1 VAGNPN
7 LYEFGGHYYEVVNTN
22 VTWTEALRASAAKS
36 LNGVTGHLVT
46 ITSAQEQE
54 FLTNLVN
61 QTVNKG
67 WDNKSIWIAASDAG
81 QEGVWKW
88 VDGPEAGKTFWTGN
102 QNGSASG
109 GAFNAW
115 ITSYLRNEASS
126 SGMSGSW
133 SNSTGSGSDYAF
145 LDAFH
150 PKESN
155 WDDIYSS
162 VSATSGAS
170 SPVASSDGVRN
181 AYVIEYSPTA
191 TMGAYLDGSGLN
203 TVVQTGVTNL
213 PSGNSARSYS
223 AWIQLDADSTQ
234 GVTIIGHG
242 ALSGYRKSSFMIG
255 PDPGNAGKFWAV
267 VDFQVGWAG
276 AANLD
281 LADGKWH
288 QITLTYDPAS
298 SGTGM
303 NVYLDGVSQT
313 VTAGGNGFNKGS
325 VNTLNDGTVTYG
337 FNSYEAGHEFRG
349 RIDDAALW
357 DRALSPAEV
366 ALLSAPNSSLPH
378 GYIAAAYINDG
389 LHASNRT
396 LTGGVTIAGTVTQ
409 GQTLTASN
417 DLADADGIPSTGNGA
432 IKYQW
437 KAGGVAIAGAIGSTY
452 TLTQAE
458 VGKAIT
464 VTASYTDLQGT
475 AESVTSGATVLVGSA
490 WRPVLALDFEGPDGS
505 SSFGA
510 NITKLG
516 SPVIDT
522 AAKTQGQSSL
532 YLAGDG
538 SALIAG
544 QSLNIGQSDFS
555 IEFDFKTDG
564 AQNPWS
570 VMVSSKYEGSWGEI
584 GNGASSAPGIH
595 FANGGFLTGQ
605 NFNDGQW
612 HRLAAM
618 QIGSQS
624 YLYVDG
630 VLQDQEPNLT
640 VATHNFTDTVIG
652 KLGGMWIGNS
662 DNSFRGWIDNFSI
675 NIANAGNSAASGAV
689 YMLAKLAVPESSRPL
704 QAGDI
709 TNSGTQKFNSANNH
723 IYEYVDAAS
732 SFTWTSAKAAAESKT
747 LAGVSGHL
755 VTITSASEQ
764 SFVLNNNT
772 GGWGRWMGASDAQTE
787 GQWKWVS
794 GPEQGASLSGYTN
807 WDSDEPNGTTGINS
821 VDEDYGHFW
830 PTTGLWNDAPN
841 TGVVPGTNGRG
852 ELRGYV
858 VEYSGKIITAAA
870 ASAQLATAQAH
881 FTEDQTLFA
890 DASALSDA
898 DGLGPISYR
907 WQRGTDSN
915 GNGSIESSEWT
926 DISGAGTTSYTLGDA
941 DVGRAVR
948 FAASYTDLRGTTETV
963 YASGSPLIA
972 NINDAPAG
980 AVTLSGTATQGQT
993 LTASNNLTDVDGIP
1007 TTGDGAIKYQWK
1019 AGGANITGATSSTY
1033 TLTQAEVGKAIT
1045 VTASY
1050 TDSLGTAE
1058 SVTSAASAAVANVND
1073 APNGAARM
1081 LSMDS
1086 VASTRALL
1094 ASDITNASTQKFNT
1108 ANSHVYEY
1116 VDANVTWTAAKAAA
1130 EAKTLAGLTGYLVTI
1145 TSASEQSFV
1154 LANNVTSVGRW
1165 MGASDAATE
1174 GAWRWVTGPEAGVQF
1189 WSGSSGGSALNGAY
1203 KNWPSS
1209 EPNNSADEDYGHFW
1223 PSSGLWNDAPDTGI
1237 VIGTN
1242 SSGWIGGYVVE
1253 YSGTVSTASISQVP
1267 SSTESHFTEDKTLH
1281 ADGSLLSDP
1290 DGLGPLS
1297 YQWQRATDTNANGS
1311 IEASEWAN
1319 IQSATATSYTLG
1331 DTDSGKYVRLAISY
1345 SDALGTQETVYS
1357 ASSLIIKNIND
1368 APTGSVAVAG
1378 TATQGQTLTASNNL
1392 TDADGIPTTGDGA
1405 IKYQWKAGGA
1415 NIAGA
1420 TSSTYT
1426 LTQAE
1431 VGKAITVTASYTDLQ
1446 GTAESMTSTA
1456 SAVVAVNPN
1465 LYEFD
1470 GHYYEVVNT
1479 NVTWTEALRASA
1491 AKSLNGV
1498 TGHLVTIT
1506 SAQEQGFLTNL
1517 VNQTVNKGW
1526 DNKSIWIAAS
1536 DAGQEGVWKWVD
1548 GPEAGKTFWT
1558 GNQNGS
1564 ASGGAFNAW
1573 ITSYLRNE
1581 ASSSGMSG
1589 SWSNSTGSGSDYA
1602 FLDAF
1607 HPKESNWDD
1616 IYSSVSATSGA
1627 SSPVASSD
1635 GVRNAYVIEYSP
1647 TATMGAYLDGSGLN
1661 TVVQT
1666 GVTNLPSGNSARS
1679 YSAWIQLDADSTQG
1693 VTIIGHGALSGYRKS
1708 SFMIGPDP
1716 GNAGKFWAVVDFQVG
1731 WAGAANL
1738 DLADGKWHQITLTYD
1753 PASSGT
1759 GMNVYLDGVSQT
1771 VTAGGNGFNKGS
1783 VNTLNDGTV
1792 TYGFNSYEAGHEFR
1806 GRIDDAA
1813 LWDRALSPAEVALL
1827 SAPNSSLPH
1836 GYIAAAYINDGL
1848 HASNRTLT
1856 GGVTIAGTV
1865 TQGQTLTA
1873 SNDLADADGIPST
1886 GNGAIKY
1893 QWKAGGV
1900 AIAGAIGSTYTLTQA
1915 EVGKAITVTASYTD
1929 LQGTAES
1936 VTSGAT
1942 VLVGSAWRPV
1952 LALDFEGPDGSS
1964 SFGANITKLGSPVI
1978 DTAAKTQG
1986 QSSLYLAGDGSALIA
2001 GQSLN
2006 IGQSDFSIEFDFKT
2020 DGAQNPWSV
2029 MVSSK
2034 YEGSWGEIGNGASSA
2049 PGIHFANGGFLTGQN
2064 FNDGQWH
2071 RLAAMQIG
2079 SQSYLYV
2086 DGVLQDQEPNLTVA
2100 THNFTDTVIG
2110 KLGGMWIGN
2119 SDNSFR
2125 GWIDNFSINIANAGN
2140 SAASGAVY
2148 MLAKLAV
2155 PESSR
2160 PLQAGD
2166 ITNSGTQ
2173 KFNSA
2178 NNHIYEYVD
2187 AASSFTWT
2195 SAKAAAESK
2204 TLAGVSGHLVTITSA
2219 SEQSFVLNNNTGGW
2233 GRWMGA
2239 SDAQTE
2245 GQWKWVSGPE
2255 QGASLSGYTNWDS
2268 DEPNGTTGINS
2279 VDEDYGH
2286 FWPTTGLWNDAP
2298 NTGVV
2303 PGTNGRGEL
2312 RGYVVEYSGKII
2324 TAAAASAQLATA
2336 QAHFTEDQTLFADAS
2351 ALSDADGLGPI
2362 SYRWQRGTDSNGN
2375 GSIESSEWTDI
2386 SGAGTTS
2393 YTLGDADVGR
2403 AVRFAASYTDLRG
2416 TTETVYA
2423 SGSPLIA
2430 NINDAPAGAVTLSGT
2445 ATQGQTLTASN
2456 NLTDVDGIPT
2466 TGDGAI
2472 KYQWKA
2478 GGANITG
2485 ATSSTYTL
2493 TQAEVGKAIT
2503 VTASYTD
2510 SLGTAESVTSAASA
2524 AVANVN
2530 DAPNGAARMLSMD
2543 SVASTRA
2550 LLASD
2555 ITNASTQKFNTAN
2568 SHVYEYVDA
2577 NVTWTAAKAAAEAK
2591 TLAGLTGYLVTI
2603 TSASEQSFVLA
2614 NNVTSVGRW
2623 MGASDAATEGAWR
2636 WVTGPEAGVQFWS
2649 GSSGGSAL
2657 NGAYKNW
2664 PSSEPNNSAD
2674 EDYGHF
2680 WPSSGLW
2687 NDAPDTGIVIGTNSS
2702 GWIGGYVV
2710 EYSGTVSTA
2719 SISQVPSSTESHF
2732 TEDKTL
2738 HADGSLLSDPDGLG
2752 PLSYQWQRATDTN
2765 ANGSI
2770 EASEWANIQ
2779 SATAT
2784 SYTLG
2789 DTDSGKYVRLAI
2801 SYSDALG
2808 TQETVYSASSLIIKN
2823 INDAPTGSV
2832 AVAGTATQGQTLTAS
2847 NNLTDADGI
2856 PTTGDGAIKY
2866 QWKAGGANIA
2876 GATSSTYTLTQAEVG
2891 KAITVTASYTDLQGT
2906 AESMTSTASA
2916 VVAVNPNLYE
2926 FDGHYYEVV
2935 NTNVTWTEALR
2946 ASAAKSLNGVTGH
2959 LVTITSAQEQG
2970 FLTNLVNQTVNK
2982 GWDNKSIWIAA
2993 SDAGQEGVWKWVDG
3007 PEAGKTFWTGNQNGS
3022 ASGGAFNA
3030 WITSYLRNEAS
3041 SSGMSGSWSNS
3052 TGSGSDYAFLD
3063 AFHPKE
3069 SNWDDIYSS
3078 VSATSGA
3085 SSPVASSDGVRNAYV
3100 IEYSPTATM
3109 GAYLDGSGL
3118 NTVVQTGVTNL
3129 PSGNSA
3135 RSYSAWIQLDAD
3147 STQGVTIIGHGAL
3160 SGYRKSSFMI
3170 GPDQGNAGNFLAVL
3184 DFQVGWAGA
3193 ANLDLADGKWHQIT
3207 LTYDPASSG
3216 TGMNVYLDGVS
3227 QTVTAGGNGFN
3238 KGSVNTLNDGTV
3250 TYGFNSYEAGHEFRG
3265 RIDDAAL
3272 WDRALSPAE
3281 VALLSAPNSSLPH
3294 GYIAA
3299 AYINDGLHAS
3309 NRTLTGGVTIAGTVT
3324 QGQTLTASNDLA
3336 DADGIPSTGNGAI
3349 KYQWKAGGVAIAG
3362 AIGSTYTL
3370 TQAEVGKAITVT
3382 ASYTDL
3388 QGTAESVTSTASAA
3402 VVNVNDTPTG
3412 SVAVAGTATQGQ
3424 TLTASNTLLD
3434 ADGIPTTG
3442 DGAIKY
3448 QWKAGDVAIAA
3459 ATSSTY
3465 TLTQAEV
3472 GKAITVTAS
3481 YTDSLGTP
3489 ESVTSAA
3496 SAAVV
3501 NVNDTPTGSV
3511 ALTGTATQG
3520 QTLTASN
3527 TLLDAD
3533 GIPTTGDGAI
3543 KYQWK
3548 ADGDN
3553 ITGATSSTYTLTQ
3566 AEVGKAITVTA
3577 SYTDSLGTAESVTSA
3592 ASAAVA
3598 NVNDAPNGAARM
3610 LSMDSVASTRALL
3623 ASDITNASTQK
3634 FNTANSHVY
3643 EYVDANVTWTAA
3655 KAAAEA
3661 KTLAGLTG
3669 YLVTI
3674 TSASEQSFV
3683 LTNNVTSVGRWMGAS
3698 DAATEGAWR
3707 WVTGPEAGVQFWS
3720 GSSGGS
3726 ALNGAYKNWPSSEPN
3741 NSADEDYGHFWPSSG
3756 LWNDAP
3762 DTGIVIGTNSS
3773 GWIGGYVVEYSGTV
3787 STASIS
3793 QVPSSTESHFTEDKT
3808 LHADG
3813 SLLSDPDGLGPLS
3826 YQWQRATDTNA
3837 NGSIE
3842 ASEWANI
3849 QSATATSY
3857 TLGDTDSG
3865 KYVRLAIS
3873 YSDALGTQE
3882 TVYSASSL
3890 IIKNINDAPTGSVT
3904 ISGTVTQGQTLTA
3917 SNNLT
3922 DADGTPTTGDGAIK
3936 YQWKAGGANIAGA
3949 TSSTYT
3955 LTQAEVGKAITVTAS
3970 YTDLQGTAESVTSA
3984 VTQAVVEPSKV
3995 VQYTAPGVYLES
4007 NYQNI
4012 PHGSQPRTIE
4022 VSFKLAPSQPG
4033 GSLVSIGSLGKFGG
4047 LFEILILP
4055 NGKPYFCGYD
4065 ADLVST
4071 KTISDDQWHSV
4082 AVSYNG
4088 TEIAM
4093 YVDGILDVKSTS
4105 STPGFA
4111 PFNFLNLD
4119 TTHTPVGIGGKAS
4132 NANLFPG
4139 EIRYASIWNKA
4150 LNQNEVQIDDFSLN
4164 DSSANLVATVRT
4176 ATKQANSL
4184 PIGTVTTS
4192 GAVTQG
4198 QTLTASDNLT
4208 DADGIPTTGDGAI
4221 KYQWKAGGVNI
4232 ASATSSTYVLTQ
4244 AEVGKAI
4251 TVTASYT
4258 DLQGTAESVTSTAT
4272 ANVGN
4277 VNDPL
4282 LGGVSITGTATQGQ
4296 NLTASNTLSD
4306 ADGIPNAGQGAIKY
4320 QWKVGGVNIDGAT
4333 SSAYTLTQAEV
4344 GKPITVT
4351 ASFTDLQGTAESV
4364 TSTATANVGNVND
4377 PLLGSVSISGT
4388 ATQGQTLTASNTL
4401 SDADGIPS
4409 TGQGAIKYQW
4419 KAGGVMIDGATSSSH
4434 TLSQAEVG
4442 KAITVTANYTDLQGT
4457 VESVTSTAT
4466 ASVGNVNDPPLGGVS
4481 ISGTATQGQ
4490 TLTTSNTL
4498 SDADGIPTAGSS
4510 GAITYQWRAGGA
4522 AIASATSSTYTLT
4535 QAEVGKAITVT
4546 ASYTD
4551 LQGTAESVTS
4561 TATLAVDGL
4570 PAGIEWSSA
4579 NDLRTS
4585 ESGTTATFGARLSR
4599 APLHPVT
4606 VELSISDATEG
4617 VFLASGNAKLTL
4629 SFTAANWN
4637 TAQSITVK
4645 GYDDELRD
4653 GDVSYVISARTT
4665 SNDAAYDGL
4674 RNGQGLL
4681 FNGPTLINAD
4691 DDAPVNWLGTEG
4703 NDTYASSSGDDDLYG
4718 YNGRDDLSGGKG
4730 HDRIYGGYGDDRL
4743 NGQEGNDAI
4752 EGEQGNDAI
4761 DGGAGNDRLLG
4772 GTGNDTL
4779 LGGDGDDVLDGDKD
4793 ADTMDGGNGAD
4804 LYYVDN
4810 PGDAVSDSGTDAA
4823 IDILYVASYLSA
4835 PVVLGAGIENATL
4848 DAAAGSG
4855 ALVGNASNNSL
4866 KGNAADNQ
4874 LNGGLGSDT
4883 LESGAGNDTVDA
4895 GDGDD
4900 LIVGGDGAG
4909 NDHYI
4914 GGSGQDTV
4922 RYTSAFNAILVNL
4935 LQSVASGQDIGSDT
4949 LSAIEN
4955 FIGGKAG
4962 DTLMGDAQA
4971 NVIDGHTGNDSI
4983 TGGGGNDT
4991 LDGGEGQDTAIYALA
5006 ASNYT
5011 VTATGT
5017 GYQVLAKSGA
5027 EGSDQ
5032 LRNIESLQF
5041 ADRTGTAAS
5050 FLASEGQ
5057 TGNQATFWKN
5067 ASLTPSEANKT
5078 AAVNLND
5085 AISVLK
5091 MIVGLPVNSNS
5102 TPLSAYQSL
5111 AADFDQDGLV
5121 GLNDAIGV
5129 LKMVVGLA
5137 APSPTWRYYEADKLK
5152 TSLSASEALAPG
5164 NWSVNARIQ
5173 DPSTSVVS
5181 LVGVLTGDV
5190 DGSWVG

>member
-1 VAGNPN
+1 MLGSSSNDSARALTIGLDGAIYIAGYTYGNLDGQVSNGQIDAFITKYDASGNKIWTKLSGTNGEEIANTLATGTDGGIYVGGFTQGNLDSQTKSGIWDAFVTKYDVNGNKIWTKLLGASSGYNQTFSLSTGPN
-7 LYEFGGHYYEVVNTN
+7 GSVYATGFIQGSVLGQTYGGNGDVFLTKFSASGTN
-22 VTWTEALRASAAKS
+22 EWTVLLGSSDTEYGF
-36 LNGVTGHLVT
+36 GVTTGSDGSVYVT
-46 ITSAQEQE
+46 GFTEGNLDGQTS
-54 FLTNLVN
+54 
-61 QTVNKG
+61 
-67 WDNKSIWIAASDAG
+67 
-81 QEGVWKW
+81 
-88 VDGPEAGKTFWTGN
+88 
-102 QNGSASG
+102 NGSAD
-109 GAFNAW
+109 AFIAKYSSEGTKIW
-115 ITSYLRNEASS
+115 TKLLGTAAADYGYDITA
-126 SGMSGSW
+126 G
-133 SNSTGSGSDYAF
+133 SNSTLYVTGKTAGSLDGNTLAGGSDIFLTAF
-145 LDAFH
+145 
-150 PKESN
+150 
-155 WDDIYSS
+155 
-162 VSATSGAS
+162 
-170 SPVASSDGVRN
+170 
-181 AYVIEYSPTA
+181 
-191 TMGAYLDGSGLN
+191 
-203 TVVQTGVTNL
+203 Q
-213 PSGNSARSYS
+213 SGNLFPTGS
-223 AWIQLDADSTQ
+223 
-234 GVTIIGHG
+234 VTI
-242 ALSGYRKSSFMIG
+242 S
-255 PDPGNAGKFWAV
+255 
-267 VDFQVGWAG
+267 
-276 AANLD
+276 
-281 LADGKWH
+281 
-288 QITLTYDPAS
+288 
-298 SGTGM
+298 
-303 NVYLDGVSQT
+303 
-313 VTAGGNGFNKGS
+313 
-325 VNTLNDGTVTYG
+325 
-337 FNSYEAGHEFRG
+337 
-349 RIDDAALW
+349 
-357 DRALSPAEV
+357 
-366 ALLSAPNSSLPH
+366 
-378 GYIAAAYINDG
+378 
-389 LHASNRT
+389 
-396 LTGGVTIAGTVTQ
+396 GTVTQ

-417 DLADADGIPSTGNGA
+417 NLTDADGIPTTGDGA

-437 KAGGVAIAGAIGSTY
+437 KAGGVNIASATSSTY
-452 TLTQAE
+452 VLTQAE

-630 VLQDQEPNLT
+630 ILQDQEPNLT

-675 NIANAGNSAASGAV
+675 NIVNAGNSAASGAV

-732 SFTWTSAKAAAESKT
+732 SFTWISAKAAAESKT

-890 DASALSDA
+890 DASGLSDV
-898 DGLGPISYR
+898 DGLGPIGYR

-972 NINDAPAG
+972 NINDVPAG

-993 LTASNNLTDVDGIP
+993 LTASNNLTDADGIP
-1007 TTGDGAIKYQWK
+1007 STGQGAIKYQWK
-1019 AGGANITGATSSTY
+1019 AGG
-1033 TLTQAEVGKAIT
+1033 VAI
-1045 VTASY
+1045 
-1050 TDSLGTAE
+1050 
-1058 SVTSAASAAVANVND
+1058 AA
-1073 APNGAARM
+1073 
-1081 LSMDS
+1081 
-1086 VASTRALL
+1086 
-1094 ASDITNASTQKFNT
+1094 
-1108 ANSHVYEY
+1108 
-1116 VDANVTWTAAKAAA
+1116 
-1130 EAKTLAGLTGYLVTI
+1130 
-1145 TSASEQSFV
+1145 
-1154 LANNVTSVGRW
+1154 
-1165 MGASDAATE
+1165 
-1174 GAWRWVTGPEAGVQF
+1174 
-1189 WSGSSGGSALNGAY
+1189 
-1203 KNWPSS
+1203 
-1209 EPNNSADEDYGHFW
+1209 
-1223 PSSGLWNDAPDTGI
+1223 
-1237 VIGTN
+1237 
-1242 SSGWIGGYVVE
+1242 
-1253 YSGTVSTASISQVP
+1253 
-1267 SSTESHFTEDKTLH
+1267 
-1281 ADGSLLSDP
+1281 
-1290 DGLGPLS
+1290 
-1297 YQWQRATDTNANGS
+1297 
-1311 IEASEWAN
+1311 
-1319 IQSATATSYTLG
+1319 
-1331 DTDSGKYVRLAISY
+1331 
-1345 SDALGTQETVYS
+1345 
-1357 ASSLIIKNIND
+1357 
-1368 APTGSVAVAG
+1368 
-1378 TATQGQTLTASNNL
+1378 
-1392 TDADGIPTTGDGA
+1392 
-1405 IKYQWKAGGA
+1405 
-1415 NIAGA
+1415 A

-1446 GTAESMTSTA
+1446 GSAESVTSA
-1456 SAVVAVNPN
+1456 
-1465 LYEFD
+1465 
-1470 GHYYEVVNT
+1470 
-1479 NVTWTEALRASA
+1479 ASA
-1491 AKSLNGV
+1491 AVAN
-1498 TGHLVTIT
+1498 
-1506 SAQEQGFLTNL
+1506 
-1517 VNQTVNKGW
+1517 VN
-1526 DNKSIWIAAS
+1526 
-1536 DAGQEGVWKWVD
+1536 DA
-1548 GPEAGKTFWT
+1548 P
-1558 GNQNGS
+1558 
-1564 ASGGAFNAW
+1564 
-1573 ITSYLRNE
+1573 
-1581 ASSSGMSG
+1581 
-1589 SWSNSTGSGSDYA
+1589 TGS
-1602 FLDAF
+1602 
-1607 HPKESNWDD
+1607 
-1616 IYSSVSATSGA
+1616 I
-1627 SSPVASSD
+1627 
-1635 GVRNAYVIEYSP
+1635 
-1647 TATMGAYLDGSGLN
+1647 
-1661 TVVQT
+1661 
-1666 GVTNLPSGNSARS
+1666 
-1679 YSAWIQLDADSTQG
+1679 
-1693 VTIIGHGALSGYRKS
+1693 TI
-1708 SFMIGPDP
+1708 
-1716 GNAGKFWAVVDFQVG
+1716 
-1731 WAGAANL
+1731 AGAA
-1738 DLADGKWHQITLTYD
+1738 
-1753 PASSGT
+1753 
-1759 GMNVYLDGVSQT
+1759 
-1771 VTAGGNGFNKGS
+1771 
-1783 VNTLNDGTV
+1783 
-1792 TYGFNSYEAGHEFR
+1792 
-1806 GRIDDAA
+1806 
-1813 LWDRALSPAEVALL
+1813 
-1827 SAPNSSLPH
+1827 
-1836 GYIAAAYINDGL
+1836 
-1848 HASNRTLT
+1848 
-1856 GGVTIAGTV
+1856 

-1873 SNDLADADGIPST
+1873 SNNLTDADGIPST
-1886 GNGAIKY
+1886 GDGAIKY

-1900 AIAGAIGSTYTLTQA
+1900 NIASATSSTYVLTQA

-2086 DGVLQDQEPNLTVA
+2086 DGILQDQEPNLTVA

-2125 GWIDNFSINIANAGN
+2125 GWIDNFSINIVNAGN

-2187 AASSFTWT
+2187 AASSFTWI

-2351 ALSDADGLGPI
+2351 GLSDVDGLGPI
-2362 SYRWQRGTDSNGN
+2362 GYRWQRGTDSNGN

-2430 NINDAPAGAVTLSGT
+2430 NINDVPAGAVTLSGT

-2456 NLTDVDGIPT
+2456 NLTDADGIPS
-2466 TGDGAI
+2466 TGQGAI

-2478 GGANITG
+2478 GG
-2485 ATSSTYTL
+2485 
-2493 TQAEVGKAIT
+2493 VAI
-2503 VTASYTD
+2503 
-2510 SLGTAESVTSAASA
+2510 AA
-2524 AVANVN
+2524 
-2530 DAPNGAARMLSMD
+2530 
-2543 SVASTRA
+2543 
-2550 LLASD
+2550 
-2555 ITNASTQKFNTAN
+2555 
-2568 SHVYEYVDA
+2568 
-2577 NVTWTAAKAAAEAK
+2577 
-2591 TLAGLTGYLVTI
+2591 
-2603 TSASEQSFVLA
+2603 
-2614 NNVTSVGRW
+2614 
-2623 MGASDAATEGAWR
+2623 
-2636 WVTGPEAGVQFWS
+2636 
-2649 GSSGGSAL
+2649 
-2657 NGAYKNW
+2657 
-2664 PSSEPNNSAD
+2664 
-2674 EDYGHF
+2674 
-2680 WPSSGLW
+2680 
-2687 NDAPDTGIVIGTNSS
+2687 
-2702 GWIGGYVV
+2702 
-2710 EYSGTVSTA
+2710 
-2719 SISQVPSSTESHF
+2719 
-2732 TEDKTL
+2732 
-2738 HADGSLLSDPDGLG
+2738 
-2752 PLSYQWQRATDTN
+2752 
-2765 ANGSI
+2765 
-2770 EASEWANIQ
+2770 
-2779 SATAT
+2779 
-2784 SYTLG
+2784 
-2789 DTDSGKYVRLAI
+2789 
-2801 SYSDALG
+2801 
-2808 TQETVYSASSLIIKN
+2808 
-2823 INDAPTGSV
+2823 
-2832 AVAGTATQGQTLTAS
+2832 
-2847 NNLTDADGI
+2847 
-2856 PTTGDGAIKY
+2856 
-2866 QWKAGGANIA
+2866 
-2876 GATSSTYTLTQAEVG
+2876 ATSSTYTLTQAEVG
-2891 KAITVTASYTDLQGT
+2891 KAITVTASYTDLQGS
-2906 AESMTSTASA
+2906 AESVTSA
-2916 VVAVNPNLYE
+2916 
-2926 FDGHYYEVV
+2926 
-2935 NTNVTWTEALR
+2935 
-2946 ASAAKSLNGVTGH
+2946 ASAAVAN
-2959 LVTITSAQEQG
+2959 
-2970 FLTNLVNQTVNK
+2970 VN
-2982 GWDNKSIWIAA
+2982 
-2993 SDAGQEGVWKWVDG
+2993 DA
-3007 PEAGKTFWTGNQNGS
+3007 P
-3022 ASGGAFNA
+3022 
-3030 WITSYLRNEAS
+3030 
-3041 SSGMSGSWSNS
+3041 
-3052 TGSGSDYAFLD
+3052 TGS
-3063 AFHPKE
+3063 
-3069 SNWDDIYSS
+3069 I
-3078 VSATSGA
+3078 
-3085 SSPVASSDGVRNAYV
+3085 
-3100 IEYSPTATM
+3100 
-3109 GAYLDGSGL
+3109 
-3118 NTVVQTGVTNL
+3118 
-3129 PSGNSA
+3129 
-3135 RSYSAWIQLDAD
+3135 
-3147 STQGVTIIGHGAL
+3147 TI
-3160 SGYRKSSFMI
+3160 
-3170 GPDQGNAGNFLAVL
+3170 
-3184 DFQVGWAGA
+3184 AGA
-3193 ANLDLADGKWHQIT
+3193 A
-3207 LTYDPASSG
+3207 
-3216 TGMNVYLDGVS
+3216 
-3227 QTVTAGGNGFN
+3227 
-3238 KGSVNTLNDGTV
+3238 
-3250 TYGFNSYEAGHEFRG
+3250 
-3265 RIDDAAL
+3265 
-3272 WDRALSPAE
+3272 
-3281 VALLSAPNSSLPH
+3281 
-3294 GYIAA
+3294 
-3299 AYINDGLHAS
+3299 
-3309 NRTLTGGVTIAGTVT
+3309 T
-3324 QGQTLTASNDLA
+3324 QGQTLTASNNLT
-3336 DADGIPSTGNGAI
+3336 DADGIPSTGDGAI
-3349 KYQWKAGGVAIAG
+3349 KYQWKAGGVNIAS
-3362 AIGSTYTL
+3362 ATSSTYVL

-3388 QGTAESVTSTASAA
+3388 QGSAESVTSASSAA
-3402 VVNVNDTPTG
+3402 VANVNDMPAG
-3412 SVAVAGTATQGQ
+3412 SVIMTGTAIQSQDLVILDFEGSNGSTVFGPGITALNGATISTAQKVSGNSSAYFNGSGAALQFNIPALNIGAGDFAIDFYFKTDGAQNPWSVMMSSVREGGWGEISNGTARGGAVLFANYGDVSGAYVNDGAWHRLIAGQSGAESYLILDGVLQGKVTSTATSHNFSDLIVGKLGGMWMGNSDNSFRGWIDNLKVSLPSRSPTQGQ
-3424 TLTASNTLLD
+3424 TLTASNTLID
-3434 ADGIPTTG
+3434 VDGIPTTG
-3442 DGAIKY
+3442 DGALKY
-3448 QWKAGDVAIAA
+3448 QWKAGGANITG

-3527 TLLDAD
+3527 TLSDAD

-3548 ADGDN
+3548 AGGAN
-3553 ITGATSSTYTLTQ
+3553 ITGAKSSTYTLTQ

-3577 SYTDSLGTAESVTSA
+3577 SYTDSLGTPESVTSA
-3592 ASAAVA
+3592 ASAAVV
-3598 NVNDAPNGAARM
+3598 NVND
-3610 LSMDSVASTRALL
+3610 T
-3623 ASDITNASTQK
+3623 
-3634 FNTANSHVY
+3634 
-3643 EYVDANVTWTAA
+3643 
-3655 KAAAEA
+3655 
-3661 KTLAGLTG
+3661 
-3669 YLVTI
+3669 
-3674 TSASEQSFV
+3674 
-3683 LTNNVTSVGRWMGAS
+3683 
-3698 DAATEGAWR
+3698 
-3707 WVTGPEAGVQFWS
+3707 
-3720 GSSGGS
+3720 
-3726 ALNGAYKNWPSSEPN
+3726 
-3741 NSADEDYGHFWPSSG
+3741 
-3756 LWNDAP
+3756 
-3762 DTGIVIGTNSS
+3762 
-3773 GWIGGYVVEYSGTV
+3773 
-3787 STASIS
+3787 
-3793 QVPSSTESHFTEDKT
+3793 
-3808 LHADG
+3808 
-3813 SLLSDPDGLGPLS
+3813 
-3826 YQWQRATDTNA
+3826 
-3837 NGSIE
+3837 
-3842 ASEWANI
+3842 
-3849 QSATATSY
+3849 
-3857 TLGDTDSG
+3857 
-3865 KYVRLAIS
+3865 
-3873 YSDALGTQE
+3873 
-3882 TVYSASSL
+3882 
-3890 IIKNINDAPTGSVT
+3890 PTGSVALT
-3904 ISGTVTQGQTLTA
+3904 GTATQGQTLTA
-3917 SNNLT
+3917 SNDLN
-3922 DADGTPTTGDGAIK
+3922 DDDGIPNAGAGAVK
-3936 YQWKAGGANIAGA
+3936 YQWQAGGVMIDGA
-3949 TSSTYT
+3949 TSSSYT

-3970 YTDLQGTAESVTSA
+3970 YTDLQGTV
-3984 VTQAVVEPSKV
+3984 
-3995 VQYTAPGVYLES
+3995 
-4007 NYQNI
+4007 
-4012 PHGSQPRTIE
+4012 
-4022 VSFKLAPSQPG
+4022 
-4033 GSLVSIGSLGKFGG
+4033 
-4047 LFEILILP
+4047 
-4055 NGKPYFCGYD
+4055 
-4065 ADLVST
+4065 
-4071 KTISDDQWHSV
+4071 
-4082 AVSYNG
+4082 
-4088 TEIAM
+4088 
-4093 YVDGILDVKSTS
+4093 
-4105 STPGFA
+4105 
-4111 PFNFLNLD
+4111 
-4119 TTHTPVGIGGKAS
+4119 
-4132 NANLFPG
+4132 
-4139 EIRYASIWNKA
+4139 
-4150 LNQNEVQIDDFSLN
+4150 
-4164 DSSANLVATVRT
+4164 
-4176 ATKQANSL
+4176 
-4184 PIGTVTTS
+4184 
-4192 GAVTQG
+4192 
-4198 QTLTASDNLT
+4198 
-4208 DADGIPTTGDGAI
+4208 
-4221 KYQWKAGGVNI
+4221 
-4232 ASATSSTYVLTQ
+4232 
-4244 AEVGKAI
+4244 
-4251 TVTASYT
+4251 
-4258 DLQGTAESVTSTAT
+4258 ESVTSTAT
-4272 ANVGN
+4272 ASVGN
-4277 VNDPL
+4277 ANDPL
-4282 LGGVSITGTATQGQ
+4282 LGGVSIT
-4296 NLTASNTLSD
+4296 
-4306 ADGIPNAGQGAIKY
+4306 
-4320 QWKVGGVNIDGAT
+4320 
-4333 SSAYTLTQAEV
+4333 
-4344 GKPITVT
+4344 
-4351 ASFTDLQGTAESV
+4351 
-4364 TSTATANVGNVND
+4364 
-4377 PLLGSVSISGT
+4377 GT

-4409 TGQGAIKYQW
+4409 
-4419 KAGGVMIDGATSSSH
+4419 
-4434 TLSQAEVG
+4434 
-4442 KAITVTANYTDLQGT
+4442 
-4457 VESVTSTAT
+4457 
-4466 ASVGNVNDPPLGGVS
+4466 
-4481 ISGTATQGQ
+4481 
-4490 TLTTSNTL
+4490 
-4498 SDADGIPTAGSS
+4498 AGSS

-4585 ESGTTATFGARLSR
+4585 ESGTTAAFSARLSR

-4743 NGQEGNDAI
+4743 NGQEGNDSI

-4874 LNGGLGSDT
+4874 LNGGLGNDT

-4922 RYTSAFNAILVNL
+4922 RYTSAFNTILVNL
-4935 LQSVASGQDIGSDT
+4935 LQGVASGQDIGSDT

-4955 FIGGKAG
+4955 LIGGKAG
-4962 DTLMGDAQA
+4962 DTLLGDAQA

-4991 LDGGEGQDTAIYALA
+4991 LDGGEGQDTAVYALA

-5011 VTATGT
+5011 VTATAT

-5027 EGSDQ
+5027 EGTDQ
-5032 LRNIESLQF
+5032 LRQVESLQF
-5041 ADRTGTAAS
+5041 ADRTDTVGS
-5050 FLASEGQ
+5050 FLASGGHS
-5057 TGNQATFWKN
+5057 GNQAKFWKN
-5067 ASLTPSEANKT
+5067 ASLTPSETNKA
-5078 AAVNLND
+5078 AAVNLTD

-5091 MIVGLPVNSNS
+5091 MIVGLPVNSNNA
-5102 TPLSAYQSL
+5102 PLSPHQSI
-5111 AADFDQDGLV
+5111 AADFDQDGQV

-5137 APSPTWRYYEADKLK
+5137 APSPTWRYYDADKLK
-5152 TSLSASEALAPG
+5152 TSLSASETLTPG
-5164 NWSVNARIQ
+5164 NWSATARIQ
-5173 DPSTSVVS
+5173 DPSASAVS